1 MTVKPMALAFLA
13 ISIASQV
20 AAQRSQSS
28 PALEEV
34 VVTAEKREA
43 SLQDT
48 PISISAFSNED
59 LKKFGVSNLA
69 DVQFSVPN
77 MAMRQF
83 PNSQSALRI
92 FIRGIGNNDVQ
103 ITQDPAVGVYLDG
116 IYISRSSGLA
126 NQIVDPERIEVLR
139 GPQGTLY
146 GRNATGGAINIIPKA
161 PTGEFNWQQNA
172 TIGNYGRRVISTNID
187 FPELAPGIAFKLGYI
202 YSERDGWVKNLGE
215 GPDFGDERKQ
225 GARLAMRY
233 DVSEALTLD
242 YSIDHTDNTIGTFYY
257 QTIGEPNPGFEA
269 VTNSPDFIDEVNPRH
284 PGKESGLRVTGH
296 SLIVSWE
303 VAESFSLK
311 SLTGYR
317 EMDESIYQ
325 DYGANRNSDR
335 LFANDPFETQHRQL
349 SQEFQITGNAFS
361 EQLSYLAGVYY
372 FEESGMEFTTDIIA
386 LAAET
391 FSGPLPLPLPI
402 SSFVESISDELQT
415 RTTKAE
421 NEAWAVFGQLTYT
434 PAFLDS
440 RGHLTLGIR
449 KTEDKRYVWG
459 SRSNGF
465 WGTVIGGED
474 FQNVEAQADYSNVS
488 PALTLAWDLL
498 DNANVYLKYV
508 EGYRTGGFSGRGV
521 SAASLTTPIDEE
533 SVTNSELGVKSQW
546 FENQLR
552 FNAAWFESDYDDI
565 QLSFAAQGN
574 PADVVVFNAGK
585 AEITGFEVD
594 IVAALT
600 QDLLFTLNYAM
611 LDADVEEVVNP
622 NTGANEAEGYALPGA
637 PESSYM
643 LDLTYSPMLGSSV
656 SLLANV
662 NYSWRDSQ
670 WPASNASVI
679 SDAEIKSYGL
689 LNVRLGLRDIPF
701 VGGLLAV
708 SAWAKNLRS
717 EEYQLDIIGAF
728 PWSTRVGAF
737 GEPKSYGLDLNYR
750 Y

>member
-1 MTVKPMALAFLA
+1 MNHTKSLLVLLVAGLALPGYT
-13 ISIASQV
+13 QEK
-20 AAQRSQSS
+20 RSA

-34 VVTAEKREA
+34 LVTAEKREA

-48 PISISAFSNED
+48 PISISAFNNED
-59 LKKFGVSNLA
+59 LEKFGISNLA

-116 IYISRSSGLA
+116 IYVSRSSGLA

-161 PTGEFNWQQNA
+161 PTGEFNWLQNF
-172 TIGNYGRRVISTNID
+172 TMGNYGRRVISTNVN
-187 FPELAPGIAFKLGYI
+187 FPESAAGMAFKLGYI

-225 GARLAMRY
+225 GARLALRY
-233 DVSEALTLD
+233 DLSEDITLD
-242 YSIDHTDNTIGTFYY
+242 YSFDHTDNTIGTFYY
-257 QTIGEPNPGFEA
+257 QTIGEANAGFEN
-269 VTNSPDFIDEVNPRH
+269 VTRSPDFIDEVNPRV
-284 PGKESGLRVTGH
+284 PVKESGLRVDGH
-296 SLIVSWE
+296 GLILNWE
-303 VAESFSLK
+303 VNDSMVAK

-325 DYGANRNSDR
+325 DYSANQGTDR
-335 LFANDPFETQHRQL
+335 LFANDPFETRHRQF
-349 SQEFQITGNAFS
+349 SQEFQISGNTLS
-361 EQLSYLAGVYY
+361 DQLNYLVGVYY
-372 FEESGMEFTTDIIA
+372 FEEFGREHTTDFIA

-391 FSGPLPLPLPI
+391 FSGPLPLPIPV
-402 SSFVESISDELQT
+402 SAFVEPISDELQT
-415 RTTKAE
+415 RTTYAG

-440 RGHLTLGIR
+440 RGHLTLGVR
-449 KTEDKRYVWG
+449 KTEDKRYVRG
-459 SRSNGF
+459 TRSNGF
-465 WGTVIGGED
+465 WGTVIGGEN
-474 FQNVEAQADYSNVS
+474 FENVEAKADYSNTS

-498 DNANVYLKYV
+498 DNANIYIKYV

-533 SVTNSELGVKSQW
+533 SVTNNELGIKSQW
-546 FENQLR
+546 FDNRLR
-552 FNAAWFESDYDDI
+552 FNAAYFESDYDDI
-565 QLSFAAQGN
+565 QLSFASQGN

-585 AEITGFEVD
+585 ASINGFEAD

-600 QDLLFTLNYAM
+600 HDLLLTLNYAM
-611 LDADVEEVVNP
+611 LDTDVEEVTNP
-622 NTGANEAEGYALPGA
+622 NTGANDAEGYALPGA
-637 PESSYM
+637 PDSSYM
-643 LDLTYSPMLGSSV
+643 LDLTYTPMVWGAV

-689 LNVRLGLRDIPF
+689 LNARLGLRDIPF
-701 VGGLLAV
+701 MGGLLAV
-708 SAWAKNLRS
+708 SAWGKNLGN

-737 GEPKSYGLDLNYR
+737 GEPKSYGLDVNYR
-750 Y
+750 F

>member
-1 MTVKPMALAFLA
+1 MNQKKWLVALLA
-13 ISIASQV
+13 SGLAVPSF
-20 AAQRSQSS
+20 AQGGRSA

-59 LKKFGVSNLA
+59 LEKFGISNLA

-161 PTGEFNWQQNA
+161 PTGEFNWQQNF
-172 TIGNYGRRVISTNID
+172 TIGNYGRRVASTNVD
-187 FPELAPGIAFKLGYI
+187 FPELANGMAFKLGYI

-225 GARLAMRY
+225 GARLALRY
-233 DVSEALTLD
+233 DLSETVTLD
-242 YSIDHTDNTIGTFYY
+242 YSFDHTDNTIGTFYY
-257 QTIGEPNPGFEA
+257 QTISKPNPGFEK
-269 VTNSPDFIDEVNPRH
+269 VTNSEDFIDEVNPRF
-284 PGKESGLRVTGH
+284 PVKESGLRVDGH
-296 SLIVSWE
+296 GLIINWE
-303 VAESFSLK
+303 LSDSAALK
-311 SLTGYR
+311 SLSGYR

-325 DYGANRNSDR
+325 DYSANQGSGR
-335 LFANDPFETQHRQL
+335 LFANAPFEIQHRQF
-349 SQEFQITGNAFS
+349 SQEFQISGTTLGD
-361 EQLSYLAGVYY
+361 QLSYLGGVYY
-372 FEESGMEFTTDIIA
+372 FEESGKEFATDFIA
-386 LAAET
+386 LAAQT
-391 FSGPLPLPLPI
+391 FTGPLPVALPI
-402 SSFVESISDELQT
+402 STFVEPISDELQT
-415 RTTKAE
+415 RSTYAE
-421 NEAWAVFGQLTYT
+421 NEAWAVFGQITYT
-434 PAFLDS
+434 PMFLDN

-449 KTEDKRYVWG
+449 KTEDKRYVRG
-459 SRSNGF
+459 TRSNGF

-474 FQNVEAQADYSNVS
+474 FQNVEGQADYSNIS

-498 DNANVYLKYV
+498 DNANIYLKYV

-521 SAASLTTPIDEE
+521 SAASLITPIGEE
-533 SVTNSELGVKSQW
+533 SVTNNELGIKSQW
-546 FENQLR
+546 FDNRLR
-552 FNAAWFESDYDDI
+552 FNVAYFESDYEDI
-565 QLSFAAQGN
+565 QLSFATQGN
-574 PADVVVFNAGK
+574 PADVVIFNAGSAVIK
-585 AEITGFEVD
+585 GFEAD

-600 QDLLFTLNYAM
+600 YDLLLTLNYAM
-611 LDADVEEVVNP
+611 LDADVEEVINP
-622 NTGANEAEGYALPGA
+622 TTGANEAEDYALPGA

-643 LDLTYSPMLGSSV
+643 ADLTYSPLLWDSV

-689 LNVRLGLRDIPF
+689 LNARLGLRDIPF
-701 VGGLLAV
+701 MGGLLAV
-708 SAWAKNLRS
+708 SAWGKNLGN

-737 GEPKSYGLDLNYR
+737 GEPKSYGLDINYR
-750 Y
+750 F